1 MIVNE
6 DAERMKQLLTEAIT
20 VLCKSGFNF
29 TSEFC
34 VEGLLGITFDKK
46 DIVLLNINET
56 FKLAAGKYC
65 GKPVRRVCSSI
76 PTRVISIPTKVIQ
89 DHLQTSNPQHSSV
102 LSLGLCHSNLPGRT
116 AGLGLLTPTS

>member
-1 MIVNE
+1 MHERFIVFLLIWQNLSSNSTMIVNE

-29 TSEFC
+29 TSEFS

-56 FKLAAGKYC
+56 FKIASGTYR
-65 GKPVRRVCSSI
+65 GI
-76 PTRVISIPTKVIQ
+76 I
-89 DHLQTSNPQHSSV
+89 SNPIGGCF
-102 LSLGLCHSNLPGRT
+102 L
-116 AGLGLLTPTS
+116 